1 MVKKNGFQHDTDK
14 KYFDA
19 ERSEAK
25 IFYGM
30 FLCGIMVIKNY
41 KIPKLKANWPKNRV
55 K

>member
-1 MVKKNGFQHDTDK
+1 MGQKNGFQYDTDK

-19 ERSEAK
+19 KRSEAK

-30 FLCGIMVIKNY
+30 FPCGIMVIKHY
-41 KIPKLKANWPKNRV
+41 KILKLRATWPKNRI